1 MEVRT
6 NKGRQRIEIRK
17 IQDDN
22 KRQVTFSKR
31 RSGLFK
37 KASELSILS
46 GAEIAV
52 IVESPGRK
60 TFSFGHPSV
69 LTVLDRYENEN
80 PPIANND
87 NTEQLMEVVRRRKME
102 DLMTELASI
111 NEDLD
116 MELIK
121 SQQLSQQE
129 TVRQAQHWYERFVDG
144 MNDKEQLNFF
154 RNTLRELRGKV
165 AQHIEMLQQE
175 QDEMTQQN
183 TKILA
188 ASGPFGDFMQ
198 PSGVVARPLYR
209 GESSSHNTINL
220 NDVMFSSPHLHSAGP
235 LNSNLG
241 TPPFF

>member
-6 NKGRQRIEIRK
+6 NKGRQRIEIHK

-60 TFSFGHPSV
+60 TFSFSNPSV

-80 PPIANND
+80 PHIANND
-87 NTEQLMEVVRRRKME
+87 NNEQLMEVVRRRKAE
-102 DLMTELASI
+102 DLMTGLDSI

-121 SQQLSQQE
+121 SQHLNQEE
-129 TVRQAQHWYERFVDG
+129 TVCQAQHWYERFVDR

-154 RNTLRELRGKV
+154 RNMLRELCGKV
-165 AQHIEMLQQE
+165 AQHTEMLQQE
-175 QDEMTQQN
+175 QDDMMQN
-183 TKILA
+183 TTILVP
-188 ASGPFGDFMQ
+188 SGPFGDFIQ
-198 PSGVVARPLYR
+198 PSRAAARPFYK

-220 NDVMFSSPHLHSAGP
+220 NDVMFPSPHLHPAGP
-235 LNSNLG
+235 FNLNLG
-241 TPPFF
+241 TPSFF